1 MYIYILLFC
10 ELLSHLPVMVLDV
23 QYNALSARVSFNVG
37 YSIISEGVAQVQH
50 SEGLGSPCSDPC
62 VRVGSH
68 KRRGALLCGSGGP
81 WCIFDWRRK
90 GKSQGP
96 LPVLQYIYICVCVC
110 RDHPD
115 ITCQV

>member
-1 MYIYILLFC
+1 MHKPQKRKDAKKEDNFLGVLFC

-62 VRVGSH
+62 VRVG
-68 KRRGALLCGSGGP
+68 RALVYL
-81 WCIFDWRRK
+81 
-90 GKSQGP
+90 
-96 LPVLQYIYICVCVC
+96 
-110 RDHPD
+110 
-115 ITCQV
+115 